1 VISIFLAI
9 SLNLIPPIPG
19 AINVKDFFVSENQF
33 ASGHRGI
40 DFLASEN
47 SPVLAAQDGY
57 ISHSGF
63 IYNRWTISVT
73 HNSFRTTYE
82 PVKPIVKLGQKVK
95 QGEVIGFLQKEG
107 SHCLPK
113 SCLHFGLKEGSTYFN
128 PKFSFFKKHPILL
141 PIYS

>member
-1 VISIFLAI
+1 MILAI

-19 AINVKDFFVSENQF
+19 AINVRDFYVPENIY

-40 DFLASEN
+40 DLLANEN

-63 IYNRWTISVT
+63 LYNRWTISVT
-73 HNSFRTTYE
+73 HNE

-95 QGEVIGFLQKEG
+95 QGDVIGFLQIEG
-107 SHCLPK
+107 SHCFPK

-128 PKFSFFKKHPILL
+128 PKFSFLKKYPILL

>member
-1 VISIFLAI
+1 MIAIILTI

-19 AINVKDFFVSENQF
+19 AINVRDFYISENLYS
-33 ASGHRGI
+33 SGHRGI
-40 DFLASEN
+40 DLLAAENSAVIASE
-47 SPVLAAQDGY
+47 DGY

-82 PVKPIVKLGQKVK
+82 PVKPIVKLGQIVK
-95 QGEVIGFLQKEG
+95 QGEIIGFLQTEG
-107 SHCLPK
+107 SHCFPK

-128 PKFSFFKKHPILL
+128 PKFKNLRKYPILL

>member
-1 VISIFLAI
+1 MISIFLAI
-9 SLNLIPPIPG
+9 SLILIPPIPG
-19 AINVKDFFVSENQF
+19 AINVKDFYVSENKF

-40 DFLASEN
+40 DLLAAEN
-47 SPVLAAQDGY
+47 SAVLAAQDGY

-82 PVKPIVKLGQKVK
+82 PVKPIVKIGQKVK
-95 QGEVIGFLQKEG
+95 QGEVIGYLETEG

-113 SCLHFGLKEGSTYFN
+113 SCLHFGLKEGSTYHN
-128 PKFSFFKKHPILL
+128 PKFSFLKKYPILL

>member
-1 VISIFLAI
+1 MIAIILTI

-19 AINVKDFFVSENQF
+19 AINVRDFYISDNLYS
-33 ASGHRGI
+33 SGHRGI
-40 DFLASEN
+40 DLLAAENSAVIASE
-47 SPVLAAQDGY
+47 DGY

-95 QGEVIGFLQKEG
+95 QGEVIGFLQTEG
-107 SHCLPK
+107 SHCFPK
-113 SCLHFGLKEGSTYFN
+113 SCLHFGLKEGSNYFK
-128 PKFSFFKKHPILL
+128 PKFKNLRKYPILL
-141 PIYS
+141 PLYS

>member
-1 VISIFLAI
+1 MISIILTI

-19 AINVKDFFVSENQF
+19 AANVRDFYISENIY

-47 SPVLAAQDGY
+47 TEVLAAEDGI

-63 IYNRWTISVT
+63 IHNRWTISVT

-82 PVKPIVKLGQKVK
+82 PVKPIIKLGQKVK
-95 QGEVIGFLQKEG
+95 RGEVIGYLQIEG
-107 SHCLPK
+107 SHCYPK
-113 SCLHFGLKEGSTYFN
+113 ACLHFGLKEGSTYFKPN
-128 PKFSFFKKHPILL
+128 FILIKKYPILL

>member
-1 VISIFLAI
+1 MISIFLAI

-19 AINVKDFFVSENQF
+19 AINIKDFFVSENQF

-95 QGEVIGFLQKEG
+95 QEEVIGYLQIEG

-128 PKFSFFKKHPILL
+128 PKFSFLKKYPILL

>member
-1 VISIFLAI
+1 MIAIILTI

-19 AINVKDFFVSENQF
+19 AINVRDFYISENLYS
-33 ASGHRGI
+33 SGHRGI
-40 DFLASEN
+40 DLLAAENSAVIASE
-47 SPVLAAQDGY
+47 DGY

-95 QGEVIGFLQKEG
+95 QGEVIGFLQTEG
-107 SHCLPK
+107 SHCFPK

-128 PKFSFFKKHPILL
+128 PKFKNLRKYPILL

>member
-1 VISIFLAI
+1 MIAIILTI

-19 AINVKDFFVSENQF
+19 AINVRDFYISENLYS
-33 ASGHRGI
+33 SGHRGI
-40 DFLASEN
+40 DLLAAENSAVIASE
-47 SPVLAAQDGY
+47 DGY

-82 PVKPIVKLGQKVK
+82 PVKPIVKLGQIVK
-95 QGEVIGFLQKEG
+95 QGEIIGFLQTEG
-107 SHCLPK
+107 SHCFPK

-128 PKFSFFKKHPILL
+128 PKFKNLRKYPILL
-141 PIYS
+141 PLYS